1 MGIIVDSE
9 NKFGDQVF
17 DIVII
22 FILGVLLL
30 FFFNTMINHKRT
42 FLISY
47 ASYIA
52 CLLIVMTIFIN
63 FNCEKNTLNSIE
75 TNNNS
80 RQIVNFMSIYT
91 ICVNIL
97 LIVTVM
103 NNYVYIN
110 E

>member
-1 MGIIVDSE
+1 MGIIIDSE
-9 NKFGDQVF
+9 NKFSDQVF

-52 CLLIVMTIFIN
+52 CLLVIMTIFIN
-63 FNCEKNTLNSIE
+63 FKCERNDLNSEKNTSL
-75 TNNNS
+75 
-80 RQIVNFMSIYT
+80 QIVNFMSIYT

-97 LIVTVM
+97 LLVTVM

-110 E
+110 EV